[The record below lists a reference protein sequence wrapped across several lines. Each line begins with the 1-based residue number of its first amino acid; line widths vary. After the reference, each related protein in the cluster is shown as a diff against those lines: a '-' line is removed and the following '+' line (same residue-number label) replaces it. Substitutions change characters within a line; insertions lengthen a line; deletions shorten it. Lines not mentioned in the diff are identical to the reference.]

1 MLDQT
6 TIKAILEALLFV
18 SDKPVTLRQMTAKIR
33 HVVRK
38 SRPDQ
43 LLADS
48 PGEIEI
54 ADVLKGAPVV
64 EPPSAESEEMTAAQD
79 EASVVSPESL
89 APTEDG
95 EADAEAARAQLAERQ
110 KELDDDVTFDQIKA
124 QLFAIEEDLRR
135 GDRGIELVQV
145 AKGYQ
150 LRTKPDIASHLRDDK
165 AAPPMRLSPS
175 SLETLAIVAYEQP
188 LPKHKIEDIRGVDC
202 GGVLKTLLDRD
213 FIRIVGRSEE
223 PGRPLVYGTTAKFL
237 EIFGLNSL
245 KDLPD
250 PAEFRELASASAED
264 LEPASEAVEV
274 PTDGN
279 EYIHVSDFEDA
290 DAAFLSESER
300 AVLDELDQSL
310 AGLKD
315 VEKGIDLFQKK
326 EEPEAQP
333 ALINPETAH

>member
-43 LLADS
+43 TVTDPLGEAGIEGASESGLAVAEAHAGAEVATVASDAVAVDS
-48 PGEIEI
+48 PE
-54 ADVLKGAPVV
+54 LPV
-64 EPPSAESEEMTAAQD
+64 
-79 EASVVSPESL
+79 EAKDS
-89 APTEDG
+89 
-95 EADAEAARAQLAERQ
+95 EADAARAQLALRQ

-124 QLFAIEEDLRR
+124 QLFAIEEDLRC

-223 PGRPLVYGTTAKFL
+223 PGRPLVYGTTSKFL
-237 EIFGLNSL
+237 EVFGLNSL

-250 PAEFRELASASAED
+250 PAEFRDLAERTEESS
-264 LEPASEAVEV
+264 EPAFEPVAA
-274 PTDGN
+274 PDDGN

-300 AVLDELDQSL
+300 AVLDELDHSL

-315 VEKGIDLFQKK
+315 VEKGIDLFHEK
-326 EEPEAQP
+326 EEPETQP
-333 ALINPETAH
+333 SPRNPETAH